1 MHGWTKG
8 YGEGKEIWEQAMTTW
23 YKIYP
28 LSAQRDF
35 WAVPMWEDKPELGS
49 PTLEDGREVKNV
61 IADGYECDY
70 YRKG

>member
-1 MHGWTKG
+1 
-8 YGEGKEIWEQAMTTW
+8 MTTW
-23 YKIYP
+23 YEIYP
-28 LSAQRDF
+28 LSTQRDF

-70 YRKG
+70 YRKD

>member
-1 MHGWTKG
+1 
-8 YGEGKEIWEQAMTTW
+8 MTTW
-23 YKIYP
+23 YETYP
-28 LSAQRDF
+28 LSTQRDF
-35 WAVPMWEDKPELGS
+35 WAVPMWEGKPELGS